1 MRLPTMKPDVLQQ
14 YQEKLTTPEEAV
26 QLVQSGDRIYYGVN
40 ISIPYSIDNLLAKRE
55 PELENVTVGGASCFL
70 PNDLL
75 NPNRKA
81 FHPNTFF
88 FGTSERAAQKV
99 KYVEHTSAHLSE
111 TDNWVYNILKP
122 NVAFLPVSAPDENGA
137 MSMGPAGLVC
147 GPYLLNCCKTIILVV
162 NKNIPYM
169 RSDYMAH
176 ISDATCIVEMDEPL
190 VSIPNLEPSPALE
203 AISTFIAD
211 QTCDGACIQMGIG
224 DLSTA
229 VGFGLR
235 NKNDLGIHSEMM
247 GDSMMELVKRGNV
260 TNTRKTYL
268 PGVSSAAFLMGTKDL
283 YEWADWNDQLY
294 FLPSPICNNP
304 LNIAKNDNVLSVN
317 TALEIDLVGQVVA
330 DNIVGTQYSSIGG
343 QLDFVQ
349 GAQLSKGGKSFIALT
364 STHTKNGQLYS
375 NIVPRFQTGTFVTTP
390 RSCVQYVVTE
400 YGCVNLKLLT
410 MRERVLALISLA
422 HPSFREQLR
431 DQAKEFGLLP

>member
-1 MRLPTMKPDVLQQ
+1 MKPDVLRQ
-14 YQEKLTTPEEAV
+14 YQAKLTTPEEAV
-26 QLVQSGDRIYYGVN
+26 QLVKSGDRIYYGVN
-40 ISIPYSIDNLLAKRE
+40 ISTHYGIDDRLAKRE
-55 PELENVTVGGASCFL
+55 NELEDVTVGGASCFR
-70 PNDLL
+70 PNGLL
-75 NPNRKA
+75 NPNSKA
-81 FHPNTFF
+81 FHPTTFF
-88 FGTSERAAQKV
+88 FGASERAAQKV

-111 TDNWVYNILKP
+111 TDNWVYHILRP
-122 NVAFLPVSAPDENGA
+122 NVAFLPVSAPDENGY

-147 GPYLLNCCKTIILVV
+147 GPYLLDSCQTIILVV
-162 NKNIPYM
+162 NKNVPYLC
-169 RSDYMAH
+169 SDYKVSIA
-176 ISDATCIVEMDEPL
+176 DATCIVEMDEPL
-190 VSIPNLEPSPALE
+190 VTIPNLNPSPELE

-211 QTCDGACIQMGIG
+211 QTCDGACVQMGIG

-235 NKNDLGIHSEMM
+235 NKNDLGIHTEMI

-260 TNTRKTYL
+260 TNARKTYL
-268 PGVSSAAFLMGTKDL
+268 PGVSSGAFLMGTQAL
-283 YEWADWNDQLY
+283 YDWADWNDQLC
-294 FLPSPICNNP
+294 FIPSPVANNV
-304 LNIAKNDNVLSVN
+304 LNIAQNDNVLSVN

-349 GAQLSKGGKSFIALT
+349 GAQLSKGGKSFLALT

-375 NIVPRFQTGTFVTTP
+375 NIVPRFQPGTFVTTP

-400 YGCVNLKLLT
+400 YGCVNLKHLT

-422 HPSFREQLR
+422 HPSFREELR

>member
-1 MRLPTMKPDVLQQ
+1 MRIPTMKPDVLRQ
-14 YQEKLTTPEEAV
+14 YQAKLTTPEEAV
-26 QLVQSGDRIYYGVN
+26 QLVKSGDRVYYGVN
-40 ISIPYSIDNLLAKRE
+40 ISTHYGMNHLLAQRE
-55 PELENVTVGGASCFL
+55 QELEHVTVGGASCFR
-70 PNDLL
+70 PNGLL
-75 NPNRKA
+75 NPNSKA
-81 FHPNTFF
+81 FHPTTFF
-88 FGTSERAAQKV
+88 FGPSERAAQKS

-111 TDNWVYNILKP
+111 TDNWVYHILKA
-122 NVAFLPVSAPDENGA
+122 NVAFLPVSVPDENGY
-137 MSMGPAGLVC
+137 MSMGSAGLVC
-147 GPYLLNCCKTIILVV
+147 GPYLLDSCQTIILVV
-162 NKNIPYM
+162 NKNVPYLC
-169 RSDYMAH
+169 SDYKVSIA
-176 ISDATCIVEMDEPL
+176 DATCIVEMDEPL
-190 VSIPNLEPSPALE
+190 VTIPYLEPSPELE

-235 NKNDLGIHSEMM
+235 NKNDLGIHSEMI

-260 TNTRKTYL
+260 TNARKTYL
-268 PGVSSAAFLMGTKDL
+268 PGVSSGAFLMGTQEL
-283 YEWADWNDQLY
+283 YDWADWNDQLC
-294 FLPSPICNNP
+294 FIPSPVANNV
-304 LNIAKNDNVLSVN
+304 LNIAQNDHVLSVN

-349 GAQLSKGGKSFIALT
+349 GAQLSKGGKSFLALT
-364 STHTKNGQLYS
+364 STHTKNGKRYS
-375 NIVPRFQTGTFVTTP
+375 NIVPRFQPGTFVTTP

-400 YGCVNLKLLT
+400 YGCVNLKQLT

-422 HPSFREQLR
+422 HPSFREELR

>member
-1 MRLPTMKPDVLQQ
+1 MKPDVLRQ
-14 YQEKLTTPEEAV
+14 YQAKLTTPEEAV
-26 QLVQSGDRIYYGVN
+26 QLVKSGDRIYYGVN
-40 ISIPYSIDNLLAKRE
+40 ISTHYGIDDLLAKRE
-55 PELENVTVGGASCFL
+55 NELEDVTVGGASCFR
-70 PNDLL
+70 PNGLL
-75 NPNRKA
+75 NPNSKA
-81 FHPNTFF
+81 FHPTTFF
-88 FGTSERAAQKV
+88 FGASERAAQKV

-111 TDNWVYNILKP
+111 TDNWVYHILRP
-122 NVAFLPVSAPDENGA
+122 NVAFLPVSAPDENGY

-147 GPYLLNCCKTIILVV
+147 GPYLLDSCQTIILVV
-162 NKNIPYM
+162 NKNVPYLC
-169 RSDYMAH
+169 SDYKVSIA
-176 ISDATCIVEMDEPL
+176 DATCIVEMDEPL
-190 VSIPNLEPSPALE
+190 VTIPNLNPSPELE

-211 QTCDGACIQMGIG
+211 QTCDGACVQMGIG

-235 NKNDLGIHSEMM
+235 NKNDLGIHTEMI

-260 TNTRKTYL
+260 TNARKTYL
-268 PGVSSAAFLMGTKDL
+268 PGVSSGAFLMGTQAL
-283 YEWADWNDQLY
+283 YDWADWNDQLC
-294 FLPSPICNNP
+294 FIPSPVANNV
-304 LNIAKNDNVLSVN
+304 LNIAQNDNVLSVN

-349 GAQLSKGGKSFIALT
+349 GAQLSKGGKSFLALT

-375 NIVPRFQTGTFVTTP
+375 NIVPRFQPGTFVTTP

-400 YGCVNLKLLT
+400 YGCVNLKHLT

-422 HPSFREQLR
+422 HPSFREELR
-431 DQAKEFGLLP
+431 DQAKAFGLLP

>member
-1 MRLPTMKPDVLQQ
+1 MKPDVLRQ
-14 YQEKLTTPEEAV
+14 YQAKLTTPEEAV
-26 QLVQSGDRIYYGVN
+26 QLVKSGDRIYYGVN
-40 ISIPYSIDNLLAKRE
+40 ISTHYGIDDRLAKRE
-55 PELENVTVGGASCFL
+55 NELEDVTVGGASCFR
-70 PNDLL
+70 PNGLL
-75 NPNRKA
+75 NPNSKA
-81 FHPNTFF
+81 FHPTTFF
-88 FGTSERAAQKV
+88 FGASERAAQKV

-111 TDNWVYNILKP
+111 TDNWVYHILRP
-122 NVAFLPVSAPDENGA
+122 NVAFLPVSAPDENGY

-147 GPYLLNCCKTIILVV
+147 GPYLLDSCQTIILVV
-162 NKNIPYM
+162 NKNVPYLC
-169 RSDYMAH
+169 SDYKVSIA
-176 ISDATCIVEMDEPL
+176 DATCIVEMDEPL
-190 VSIPNLEPSPALE
+190 VTIPNLNPSPELE

-211 QTCDGACIQMGIG
+211 QTCDGACVQMGIG

-235 NKNDLGIHSEMM
+235 NKNDLGIHTEMI

-260 TNTRKTYL
+260 TNARKTYL
-268 PGVSSAAFLMGTKDL
+268 PGVSSGAFLMGTQAL
-283 YEWADWNDQLY
+283 YDWADWNDQLC
-294 FLPSPICNNP
+294 FIPSPVANNV
-304 LNIAKNDNVLSVN
+304 LNIAQNDNVLSVN

-349 GAQLSKGGKSFIALT
+349 GAQLSKGGKSFLALT

-375 NIVPRFQTGTFVTTP
+375 NIVPRFQPGTFVTTP

-400 YGCVNLKLLT
+400 YGCVNLKHLT

-422 HPSFREQLR
+422 HPSFREELR
-431 DQAKEFGLLP
+431 DQAKAFGLLP

>member
-1 MRLPTMKPDVLQQ
+1 MKPDVLRQ
-14 YQEKLTTPEEAV
+14 YQAKLTTPEEAV
-26 QLVQSGDRIYYGVN
+26 QLVKSGDRIYYGVN
-40 ISIPYSIDNLLAKRE
+40 ISTHYGIDDRLAKRE
-55 PELENVTVGGASCFL
+55 NELEDVTVGGASCFR
-70 PNDLL
+70 PNGLL
-75 NPNRKA
+75 DPNSKA
-81 FHPNTFF
+81 FHPTTFF
-88 FGTSERAAQKV
+88 FGASERAAQKV

-111 TDNWVYNILKP
+111 TDNWVYHILRP
-122 NVAFLPVSAPDENGA
+122 NVAFLPVSAPDENGY

-147 GPYLLNCCKTIILVV
+147 GPYLLDSCQTIILVV
-162 NKNIPYM
+162 NKNVPYLC
-169 RSDYMAH
+169 SDYKVSIA
-176 ISDATCIVEMDEPL
+176 DATCIVEMDEPL
-190 VSIPNLEPSPALE
+190 VTIPNLNPSPELE

-211 QTCDGACIQMGIG
+211 QTCDGACVQMGIG

-235 NKNDLGIHSEMM
+235 NKNDLGIHTEMI

-260 TNTRKTYL
+260 TNARKTYL
-268 PGVSSAAFLMGTKDL
+268 PGVSSGAFLMGTQAL
-283 YEWADWNDQLY
+283 YDWADWNDQLC
-294 FLPSPICNNP
+294 FIPSPVANNV
-304 LNIAKNDNVLSVN
+304 LNIAQNDNVLSVN

-349 GAQLSKGGKSFIALT
+349 GAQLSKGGKSFLALT

-375 NIVPRFQTGTFVTTP
+375 NIVPRFQPGTFVTTP

-400 YGCVNLKLLT
+400 YGCVNLKHLT

-422 HPSFREQLR
+422 HPSFREELR

>member
-1 MRLPTMKPDVLQQ
+1 MRIPTMKPDVLRQ
-14 YQEKLTTPEEAV
+14 YQAKLTTPEEAV
-26 QLVQSGDRIYYGVN
+26 QLVKSGDRIYYGVN
-40 ISIPYSIDNLLAKRE
+40 ISTHYGIDDLLAKRE
-55 PELENVTVGGASCFL
+55 NELEDVTVGGASCFR
-70 PNDLL
+70 PNGLL
-75 NPNRKA
+75 NPNSKA
-81 FHPNTFF
+81 FHPTTFF
-88 FGTSERAAQKV
+88 FGASERAAQKV

-111 TDNWVYNILKP
+111 TDNWVYHILRP
-122 NVAFLPVSAPDENGA
+122 NVAFLPVSAPDENGY

-147 GPYLLNCCKTIILVV
+147 GPYLLDSCQTIILVV
-162 NKNIPYM
+162 NKNVPYLC
-169 RSDYMAH
+169 SDYKVSIA
-176 ISDATCIVEMDEPL
+176 DATCIVEMDEPL
-190 VSIPNLEPSPALE
+190 VTIPNLNPSPELE

-211 QTCDGACIQMGIG
+211 QTCDGACVQMGIG

-235 NKNDLGIHSEMM
+235 NKNDLGIHTEMI

-260 TNTRKTYL
+260 TNARKTYL
-268 PGVSSAAFLMGTKDL
+268 PGVSSGAFLMGTQAL
-283 YEWADWNDQLY
+283 YDWADWNDQLC
-294 FLPSPICNNP
+294 FIPSPVANNV
-304 LNIAKNDNVLSVN
+304 LNIAQNDNVLSVN

-349 GAQLSKGGKSFIALT
+349 GAQLSKGGKSFLALT

-375 NIVPRFQTGTFVTTP
+375 NIVPRFQPGTFVTTP

-400 YGCVNLKLLT
+400 YGCVNLKHLT

-422 HPSFREQLR
+422 HPSFREELR
-431 DQAKEFGLLP
+431 DQAKAFGLLP

>member
-1 MRLPTMKPDVLQQ
+1 MK
-14 YQEKLTTPEEAV
+14 T
-26 QLVQSGDRIYYGVN
+26 
-40 ISIPYSIDNLLAKRE
+40 
-55 PELENVTVGGASCFL
+55 
-70 PNDLL
+70 
-75 NPNRKA
+75 
-81 FHPNTFF
+81 
-88 FGTSERAAQKV
+88 
-99 KYVEHTSAHLSE
+99 
-111 TDNWVYNILKP
+111 
-122 NVAFLPVSAPDENGA
+122 
-137 MSMGPAGLVC
+137 GPCPWGPPAWC
-147 GPYLLNCCKTIILVV
+147 ADPYLLDCCKTIVLVV

-169 RSDYMAH
+169 RSDFMAH

-260 TNTRKTYL
+260 TNTRKAYSARCFQRLHFSWVPRTCTS
-268 PGVSSAAFLMGTKDL
+268 GRTGTTSFISSPR
-283 YEWADWNDQLY
+283 
-294 FLPSPICNNP
+294 PSATTP

-375 NIVPRFQTGTFVTTP
+375 NIVPRFQPGTFVTTP

-410 MRERVLALISLA
+410 MRERVLALIEPGA
-422 HPSFREQLR
+422 P
-431 DQAKEFGLLP
+431 LLPGTAAGSG

>member
-1 MRLPTMKPDVLQQ
+1 MKPDVLRQ
-14 YQEKLTTPEEAV
+14 YQAKLTTPEEAV
-26 QLVQSGDRIYYGVN
+26 QLVKSGDRIYYGVN
-40 ISIPYSIDNLLAKRE
+40 ISTHYGIDDRLAKRE
-55 PELENVTVGGASCFL
+55 NELEDVTVGGASCFR
-70 PNDLL
+70 PNGLL
-75 NPNRKA
+75 NPNSKA
-81 FHPNTFF
+81 FHPTTFF
-88 FGTSERAAQKV
+88 FGASERAAQKV

-111 TDNWVYNILKP
+111 TDNWVYHILRP
-122 NVAFLPVSAPDENGA
+122 NVAFLPVSAPDENGY

-147 GPYLLNCCKTIILVV
+147 GPYLLDSCQTIILVV
-162 NKNIPYM
+162 NKNVPYLC
-169 RSDYMAH
+169 SDYKVSIA
-176 ISDATCIVEMDEPL
+176 DATCIVEMDEPL
-190 VSIPNLEPSPALE
+190 VTIPNLNPSPELE

-211 QTCDGACIQMGIG
+211 QTCDGACVQMGIG

-235 NKNDLGIHSEMM
+235 NKNDLGIHTEMI

-260 TNTRKTYL
+260 TNARKTYL
-268 PGVSSAAFLMGTKDL
+268 PGVSSGAFLMGTQEL
-283 YEWADWNDQLY
+283 YDWADWNDQLC
-294 FLPSPICNNP
+294 FIPSPVANNV
-304 LNIAKNDNVLSVN
+304 LNIAQNDNVLSVN

-349 GAQLSKGGKSFIALT
+349 GAQLSKGGKSFLALT

-375 NIVPRFQTGTFVTTP
+375 NIVPRFQPGTFVTTP

-400 YGCVNLKLLT
+400 YGCVNLKHLT

-422 HPSFREQLR
+422 HPSFREELR
-431 DQAKEFGLLP
+431 DQAKAFGLLP